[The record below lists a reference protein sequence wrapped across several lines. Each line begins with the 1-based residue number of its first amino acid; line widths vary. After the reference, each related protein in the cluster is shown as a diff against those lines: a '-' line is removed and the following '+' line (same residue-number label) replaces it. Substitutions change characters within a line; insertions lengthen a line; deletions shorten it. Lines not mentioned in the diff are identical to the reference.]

1 MNKYTG
7 SDFDEFLREEGILEE
22 VTARAHKRLLAFQL
36 SEAMEASKI
45 SKTQLAEKLQTSRSQ
60 VDRLLDP
67 DNTTVTL
74 DSLERL
80 AHAVGRQLKV
90 ELA

>member
-1 MNKYTG
+1 
-7 SDFDEFLREEGILEE
+7 
-22 VTARAHKRLLAFQL
+22 L
-36 SEAMEASKI
+36 SEVMEQSNI
-45 SKTQLAEKLQTSRSQ
+45 TKTQLAERLQTSRSQ
-60 VDRLLDP
+60 LDRLLDP
-67 DNTTVTL
+67 DNTAVTL